1 MRKAERAWFLDRRER
16 RVKPES
22 ERDFL
27 AGEISRVFETLSLSS
42 LRFKP
47 RFDILKPM
55 KKNQQDEAII
65 KPVPLMDFS
74 REKIIYI
81 PVDSPSLLLQKAIKK
96 HSLKEKKLL
105 FGHLALLKDKTILS
119 ECMGAPLAVLSL
131 ERLIASGAKE
141 IIMLGFCGSLNPDI
155 QVMKVASIQKSF
167 SEEGTSK
174 HYFARKSIFNPSPIL
189 KKRTENTL
197 SSMKLPFFKG
207 TIVSTDA
214 PYRETNSEIEKY
226 MNKNV
231 ITVDMEASALFAV
244 AEFREVEMGVLFTI
258 GDFLF
263 DSKWEPHFLEK
274 DLKQGLRMIFKIAR
288 DVLLK

>member
-1 MRKAERAWFLDRRER
+1 
-16 RVKPES
+16 
-22 ERDFL
+22 
-27 AGEISRVFETLSLSS
+27 
-42 LRFKP
+42 
-47 RFDILKPM
+47 
-55 KKNQQDEAII
+55 
-65 KPVPLMDFS
+65 MDFS

-105 FGHLALLKDKTILS
+105 FGHLALLKNKTILS

-214 PYRETNSEIEKY
+214 PYRETKSWLAEKQ
-226 MNKNV
+226 KNG
-231 ITVDMEASALFAV
+231 IDFVDMETSA
-244 AEFREVEMGVLFTI
+244 VLALAQFHKIQAAALMIISDELSPDGWKI
-258 GDFLF
+258 GFNNSKLDERIKKYFL
-263 DSKWEPHFLEK
+263 PFLT
-274 DLKQGLRMIFKIAR
+274 D
-288 DVLLK
+288 